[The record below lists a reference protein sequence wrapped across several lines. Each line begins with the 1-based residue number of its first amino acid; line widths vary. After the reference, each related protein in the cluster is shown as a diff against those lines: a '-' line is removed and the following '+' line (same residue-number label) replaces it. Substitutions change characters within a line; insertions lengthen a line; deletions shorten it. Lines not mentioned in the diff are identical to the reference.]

1 MQVDPAVH
9 CMMQVTSASLASVAA
24 LDLTITSDS
33 CTRIREH
40 MQLGCRRMRPQLRSC
55 VPATTWVVAIMM
67 DGSRRVTQAR
77 STGNASTPVAY
88 SSRPVTRWVRPKRG
102 KHCARQFETE
112 SQIGLVTRRDRRRTC
127 STVAL
132 SQGAEACIRPSGPR
146 ARSNNAFVC
155 DLSCATTH
163 ETCLTRMDD
172 TWLLLGVGVTCAGE
186 SVRQDARK
194 RHAASGIRVRP
205 PLWYGVLSLLLC
217 AMRSMSFMS
226 CHPQDGKPMSS

>member
-1 MQVDPAVH
+1 
-9 CMMQVTSASLASVAA
+9 MMQVTSASLASVAA

-55 VPATTWVVAIMM
+55 VPTTTWVVAIMM

-112 SQIGLVTRRDRRRTC
+112 SQIGLVTRRDRRRRRTY

-132 SQGAEACIRPSGPR
+132 SQGAEACIHRPGTR
-146 ARSNNAFVC
+146 ARIMQQCFCVRF
-155 DLSCATTH
+155 DLH
-163 ETCLTRMDD
+163 DD
-172 TWLLLGVGVTCAGE
+172 TRNVFDENRCYVVLLF
-186 SVRQDARK
+186 
-194 RHAASGIRVRP
+194 
-205 PLWYGVLSLLLC
+205 VL
-217 AMRSMSFMS
+217 A
-226 CHPQDGKPMSS
+226 